1 MPPGGCLR
9 GPRRPTNGF
18 TAQGTVNL
26 PTRAFPLVC
35 SCVLFL
41 VLVCVR
47 DFCRPPS
54 PHPLTPSSS
63 SSPNRPRSTAP
74 SQADQGSGTF
84 SATNHAV
91 QRSQISRGQSGPLG
105 RRLRLGHAAEGLPG
119 PGRRLGRVVGLR
131 LLVREARPDAH
142 SVDGRHHRLHI
153 RGPGGPAGHPRPP
166 HGAQAQRSRGGVLRP
181 PPHCPADAGVPGR
194 SALPLGHRPEH
205 GLGEAPPRLDQP
217 SIMALGG
224 MGTGR
229 KGAQRDATSGAAPI
243 CTVTETLGTLHY
255 YWYETARER
264 GEGAA
269 LLIMLHA
276 ARHAHAFTLPP

>member
-1 MPPGGCLR
+1 MKPAVENFAWLPVGAVSTKTGR
-9 GPRRPTNGF
+9 GSVSLIQAGF
-18 TAQGTVNL
+18 QMG
-26 PTRAFPLVC
+26 
-35 SCVLFL
+35 LF
-41 VLVCVR
+41 
-47 DFCRPPS
+47 FG
-54 PHPLTPSSS
+54 
-63 SSPNRPRSTAP
+63 RSIL
-74 SQADQGSGTF
+74 SQKW
-84 SATNHAV
+84 
-91 QRSQISRGQSGPLG
+91 
-105 RRLRLGHAAEGLPG
+105 
-119 PGRRLGRVVGLR
+119 
-131 LLVREARPDAH
+131 
-142 SVDGRHHRLHI
+142 
-153 RGPGGPAGHPRPP
+153 GGPAGHPRPP

-255 YWYETARER
+255 YCYVTARER